1 MTGMYCTS
9 ILNKSHYYIK
19 GKYYM
24 ASKFGMNFASLLSGI
39 DAVNTKKDFSEDNK
53 NYWKLT
59 KDKEGNGSAIIRFLP
74 SKNLEDFPFVRMY
87 SHAFKDPTTQK
98 WYIENSL
105 STIGQL
111 DYIAEVNRELWNT
124 GIDENKKI
132 TQRQKR
138 KLQYISN
145 ILVVKDPANPENN
158 GKVFLFKY
166 GKTIFDKIVAAA
178 KPEPVENEDG
188 EMETA
193 EAVNAFDPIEGAAFS
208 LKQTIVEKFPNFD
221 GSTFLKRKPLFDGDD
236 EKIEELFNG
245 LYDINLEIA
254 EDKFKTYEELKQR
267 FLVVT
272 GEVAETPKGKNKG
285 KAPAAPKN
293 DVEEVLDEMEGLA
306 KETPK
311 ATSKAK
317 TKVATPMPT
326 MDDAGDDDEFF
337 KSLID

>member
-1 MTGMYCTS
+1 
-9 ILNKSHYYIK
+9 
-19 GKYYM
+19 M
-24 ASKFGMNFASLLSGI
+24 ATKFGMNFASLLSQI
-39 DAVNTKKDFSEDNK
+39 DTVNAKKDYSEDSK

-74 SKNLEDFPFVRMY
+74 SKNIEDFPFVRMY
-87 SHAFKDPTTQK
+87 SHAFKDPSTQQ

-105 STIGQL
+105 STIGET

-124 GIDENKKI
+124 GIDANKKI
-132 TQRQKR
+132 VQRQKR

-178 KPEPVENEDG
+178 KPEAVENEDG

-193 EAVNAFDPIEGAAFS
+193 EAVNAFDPYEGAAFS

-221 GSTFLKRKPLFDGDD
+221 GSTFLKRKPLFEGDED
-236 EKIEELFNG
+236 KIEELFKG

-254 EDKFKTYEELKQR
+254 PDKFKSYDDLKQR
-267 FLVVT
+267 YLVVT
-272 GEVAETPKGKNKG
+272 GEVASNPKGKG
-285 KAPAAPKN
+285 KAKAAAPEEKG
-293 DVEEVLDEMEGLA
+293 VEGVLDEMEGLA
-306 KETPK
+306 KQAAEPAKAKETP
-311 ATSKAK
+311 AKAK
-317 TKVATPMPT
+317 SVPPVPT
-326 MDDAGDDDEFF
+326 MSDTGDDDEFF
-337 KSLID
+337 RSLIQD

>member
-1 MTGMYCTS
+1 M
-9 ILNKSHYYIK
+9 
-19 GKYYM
+19 
-24 ASKFGMNFASLLSGI
+24 SKFGMNFSTLLSQI
-39 DAVNTKKDFSEDNK
+39 DTVNTKKDYSEDQK

-87 SHAFKDPTTQK
+87 SHAFKDPSTQK

-105 STIGQL
+105 STIGQV
-111 DYIAEVNRELWNT
+111 DYIAECNRELWNT

-221 GSTFLKRKPLFDGDD
+221 SSTFLKKKPLFDGDED
-236 EKIEELFNG
+236 KIEELFTN
-245 LYDINLEIA
+245 LFDINLEIA
-254 EDKFKTYEELKQR
+254 EDKFKSYDDLKQR
-267 FLVVT
+267 YLVVT
-272 GEVAETPKGKNKG
+272 GEVAETPKGKG
-285 KAPAAPKN
+285 KPKAAAPKDD
-293 DVEEVLDEMEGLA
+293 DVDGTLDEMEKLA
-306 KETPK
+306 KETPQPK
-311 ATSKAK
+311 AAKAK
-317 TKVATPMPT
+317 AEKAPRAETPIPT
-326 MDDAGDDDEFF
+326 MDDAGDDDAFF
-337 KSLID
+337 QSLID